1 VSATKGIV
9 KEKQT
14 DETERNTVEINF
26 TAVHEECRQTLT

>member
-14 DETERNTVEINF
+14 DETERNTVEINLPQF
-26 TAVHEECRQTLT
+26 MKNAGKR